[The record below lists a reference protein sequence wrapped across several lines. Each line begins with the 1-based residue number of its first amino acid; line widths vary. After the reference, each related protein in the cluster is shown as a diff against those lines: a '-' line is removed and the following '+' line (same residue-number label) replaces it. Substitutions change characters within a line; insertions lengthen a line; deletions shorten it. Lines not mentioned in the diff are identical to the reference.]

1 MHMFAYNVLIII
13 CTYMIIHVYNIYI
26 CMDIYIYM
34 AMERDTNK
42 DAYTDRSSTCV
53 CTCVLNERNTNS
65 YPRPGLQSGPAFQ
78 VERVERVGG
87 AADPEM
93 VRWHGMVGADA
104 RCGRHSVYR
113 ESPGRKMVANVCAWL
128 VWGPPQTI
136 WWYSITRTFFFA
148 PPNNFWVN
156 QLK

>member
-1 MHMFAYNVLIII
+1 MYG
-13 CTYMIIHVYNIYI
+13 Y
-26 CMDIYIYM
+26 IYIYGDG
-34 AMERDTNK
+34 ERDTNK

-136 WWYSITRTFFFA
+136 WWYSITRTFFL
-148 PPNNFWVN
+148 PPPTIFGLINLSKDFHLLSIYF
-156 QLK
+156 QLISVYFQLTSIHF